1 MYLNHYHL
9 KEKPFDLSPNPK
21 FLWFDEKHREA
32 LATLQYG
39 IKEDLG
45 FLVLTGDVGVG
56 KTVLIHQLIN
66 NLDSSTYVAHVTEPD
81 LGILDFFKVLA
92 AEFGMTAE
100 FNSKGEFLIE
110 LEKFLHRAY
119 SDHKKVLLIIDE
131 AQRMSNTLLDQIRVL
146 SNIELSDRKLINIF
160 FVGQSEFK
168 TMLLADGNRA
178 IRQRIAIN
186 YHLDPL
192 TESETRLY
200 IEHRLKVAGASRK
213 IFKSN
218 AFLEIFRSTRGYPR
232 IINIICD
239 HALLTGYVFGLKS
252 IDAGVIKECK
262 RELNIPANVDIGRTG
277 FQMPTDTTRSGT
289 FSPPPR
295 RSSLMGY
302 FLLIG
307 ICVVISAFTGYYFL
321 WPSTR
326 GTMKSISQ
334 QKPAE
339 SSNHQADTTVNNQL
353 KLDEKVEKEQT
364 EVSSKNETSLAQ
376 PSVDTA
382 VDNQLKLSE
391 MIKKKQTQAQ
401 SKKETNLAQPSVEK
415 VAQVKAVPK
424 DEIAVAGRQPE
435 ISTDQTTPT
444 SDKTPNDL
452 ALLIVSSDTKPEPQP
467 DKTTQQAA
475 TKKQDAQYSKTET
488 SVASRQPEKSTDQT
502 TPTSDKAQNDLA
514 LLAALLDAKPKPQ
527 LNREAPVSTAT
538 GKSETTPL
546 KSESAKDSNASASN
560 SMEKTLSP
568 PPTTAASPGK
578 TNLDNQTPANKDTQ
592 PEKMSSGNRPD
603 PLITAKAETQPQ
615 PSKEQSE
622 VTAPPVKQQDS
633 NGLEN
638 RLHSFLQNYCTTY
651 AAKDLDAFSIF
662 FAPNASENGKSFES
676 LLPKYERNFRYIES
690 IQYRIELQQ
699 FSYDDKKET
708 VEIDGSF
715 FLKWLLPK
723 SKWRGNS
730 GTISMSLKENG
741 ASFLVQR
748 LDYHS
753 THSKKSTPEQ

>member
-9 KEKPFDLSPNPK
+9 KAKPFDLSPNPK
-21 FLWFDEKHREA
+21 FLWFDEKHSEA

-39 IKEDLG
+39 IKEDVG

-56 KTVLIHQLIN
+56 KTVLIHQLID
-66 NLDSSTYVAHVTEPD
+66 NLDSSTIVAHVTEPD

-92 AEFGMTAE
+92 VEFDIATE

-119 SDHKKVLLIIDE
+119 ADHKKVLLIIDE
-131 AQRMSNTLLDQIRVL
+131 AQRINNTLLDQIRVL

-168 TMLLADGNRA
+168 TMLMANSNRA

-218 AFLEIFRSTRGYPR
+218 AFLEIFRSTGGYPR
-232 IINIICD
+232 VINIICD
-239 HALLTGYVFGLKS
+239 HALLTGYIFGLKS
-252 IDAGVIKECK
+252 IDAGVIKECEQ
-262 RELNIPANVDIGRTG
+262 ELNIRANVDINKTG
-277 FQMPTDTTRSGT
+277 FQMPTDTTWSDT

-295 RSSLMGY
+295 RSPFMGY
-302 FLLIG
+302 PLLIG
-307 ICVVISAFTGYYFL
+307 ICIVIGAFASYYFL
-321 WPSTR
+321 WPTTR
-326 GTMKSISQ
+326 GTMKSMTQ

-339 SSNHQADTTVNNQL
+339 SFNHQADTAVNNQL
-353 KLDEKVEKEQT
+353 KLSELIEKEQT
-364 EVSSKNETSLAQ
+364 QASSKNETNLAQ

-382 VDNQLKLSE
+382 VNNQLKLSE
-391 MIKKKQTQAQ
+391 MIEKKQTQAS
-401 SKKETNLAQPSVEK
+401 SKNETNLAQPSVEK
-415 VAQVKAVPK
+415 GAQIKAVPK
-424 DEIAVAGRQPE
+424 DEIAVAGRQSVENGAQVKAAPKDEIVVAGRQPE
-435 ISTDQTTPT
+435 ISTDQTTPA
-444 SDKTPNDL
+444 SNKAQINL
-452 ALLIVSSDTKPEPQP
+452 ALLIASS
-467 DKTTQQAA
+467 
-475 TKKQDAQYSKTET
+475 
-488 SVASRQPEKSTDQT
+488 
-502 TPTSDKAQNDLA
+502 
-514 LLAALLDAKPKPQ
+514 DAKPKPQ
-527 LNREAPVSTAT
+527 LNRGARVSTAT

-546 KSESAKDSNASASN
+546 KSESAKGSNASAST
-560 SMEKTLSP
+560 SMDKTTQKVAIKKQDAQYSKAE
-568 PPTTAASPGK
+568 TTVASR
-578 TNLDNQTPANKDTQ
+578 Q
-592 PEKMSSGNRPD
+592 PEISTDQAVPAHDQIPEKLEVENDVAMP
-603 PLITAKAETQPQ
+603 AKAERNVVLMAALPDAEPKPQ
-615 PSKEQSE
+615 LKPSKEQFE
-622 VTAPPVKQQDS
+622 VTAPSVKQQGS

-638 RLHSFLQNYCTTY
+638 RLRSFLQNYCTTY
-651 AAKDLDAFSIF
+651 AAKDLDAFTIF
-662 FAPNASENGKSFES
+662 FAPNASENGKPFES
-676 LLPKYERNFRYIES
+676 LLPKYQRNFRFIET

-699 FSYDDKKET
+699 FSYDDNKEI

-723 SKWRGNS
+723 KKWRGNS

-748 LDYHS
+748 LDYQS
-753 THSKKSTPEQ
+753 THSK